1 MGFKLREVLEQLPP
15 TNFKNIFFSVDD
27 LNMVQLTQKMQTSE
41 RKKVKKVREKN
52 AKNALTSHYANGHE
66 WVKNHTAD
74 STTLQ
79 VDFFELLAIFQDEP
93 SVGVL
98 WKIAKSLKKSPP
110 FCLYD
115 KRTLSYKCVLLYFFG
130 KV

>member
-1 MGFKLREVLEQLPP
+1 MTLIWSSWP
-15 TNFKNIFFSVDD
+15 
-27 LNMVQLTQKMQTSE
+27 
-41 RKKVKKVREKN
+41 KKCKQVREKSEKKWEQN
-52 AKNALTSHYANGHE
+52 AKNALTSHYANGHGDPCDK

-130 KV
+130 KVWK